1 MRAQAERPSSER
13 WGVGGRTVRIPWSE
27 PDLAALVRFSD
38 CLTVLVAG
46 VLAYLTRFVLF
57 SDYQPSLELYALVI
71 GALTTAQVFHFL
83 GVYDQD
89 AHSGPVMNLARVI
102 AAWSVV
108 VLLLLALAFLTQTAE
123 DVSRLWALLWLA
135 YGAIGLVVGRTLFA
149 RQIDLWQQRGQFT
162 RNIAVVGASA
172 LGRRFL
178 EHLQR
183 VSGNAVRVVGVFDD
197 RRSRIPAEISDIPVL
212 GTVEDLVRYAR
223 MDAVDQVVI
232 TLPAYAE
239 QRLLDMLNKLRD
251 LPLDVS
257 ICPVV
262 FEPPAL
268 VPRRVTLVG
277 GVPLLDMLQRPFS
290 RWGYLVK
297 TVEDYA
303 LATLLLILTA
313 PLMLAIA
320 LVVRLDSRGPIIF
333 RQKRYGFNNGTI
345 EVFKFRTMRVDQDES
360 SRGIQARRR
369 DPRLTRVGRWLRR
382 TSLDEL
388 PQLFN
393 VLRGEM
399 SVVGPRPHMVEHN
412 HQYAALIDTYLARHR
427 VKPGITGWAQVN
439 GWRGETDILEKMEW
453 RISHDLYYI
462 ENWSL
467 SFDLQILARTLLV
480 GLVHRNAY

>member
-1 MRAQAERPSSER
+1 
-13 WGVGGRTVRIPWSE
+13 VRIPWSE

-38 CLTVLVAG
+38 CLTVLLAG
-46 VLAYLTRFVLF
+46 VLAYLTRFALF
-57 SDYQPSLELYALVI
+57 SDYQPRLELYALVI
-71 GALTTAQVFHFL
+71 GVLTTAQMFHLL
-83 GVYDQD
+83 GVYDQH
-89 AHSGPVMNLARVI
+89 APSGPVMNLTRVL

-108 VLLLLALAFLTQTAE
+108 VLLLLALAFLTHTAE
-123 DVSRLWALLWLA
+123 DVSRLWAMLWLA
-135 YGAIGLVVGRTLFA
+135 YGTVGLVGSRAVLA
-149 RQIDLWQQRGQFT
+149 RQIDIWQQRGQFT
-162 RNIAVVGASA
+162 RNIAIVGAGD
-172 LGRRFL
+172 LGRRFVEYL
-178 EHLQR
+178 RR
-183 VSGNAVRVVGVFDD
+183 VSGHAVRVVGVFDD
-197 RRSRIPAEISDIPVL
+197 RRSRVPAQVSDVPVL
-212 GTVEDLVRYAR
+212 GTVEDLAR
-223 MDAVDQVVI
+223 FARANMIDQVVI
-232 TLPAYAE
+232 TLPAHAE
-239 QRLLDMLNKLRD
+239 QRLLDMLNKMRD
-251 LPLDVS
+251 LPLEVS

-268 VPRRVTLVG
+268 VPRHVTLVG

-303 LATLLLILTA
+303 LATLLLMLAA

-320 LVVRLDSRGPIIF
+320 LVVWLDNPGPIIF

-345 EVFKFRTMRVDQDES
+345 EILKFRTMRVNQDDS
-360 SRGIQARRR
+360 SRGIQARRH

-439 GWRGETDILEKMEW
+439 GWRGETDTLEKMER
-453 RISHDLYYI
+453 RIRHDLYYI

-467 SFDLQILARTLLV
+467 GFDLQILARTLLV
-480 GLVHRNAY
+480 GLVHPNAY

>member
-1 MRAQAERPSSER
+1 
-13 WGVGGRTVRIPWSE
+13 VRIPWSE
-27 PDLAALVRFSD
+27 PDLAALVRFGD
-38 CLTVLVAG
+38 CLIVLVAG
-46 VLAYLTRFVLF
+46 IMAYVTRFVLF
-57 SDYQPSLELYALVI
+57 GQYQPHLELYALVI
-71 GALTTAQVFHFL
+71 GLLITAQVFHLL
-83 GVYDQD
+83 GVYDQH
-89 AHSGPVMNLARVI
+89 APSGSLMNLTRVT
-102 AAWSVV
+102 AAWAVV

-123 DVSRLWALLWLA
+123 DVSRLWAMLWLA
-135 YGAIGLVVGRTLFA
+135 YGAVGLVIGRSLLA
-149 RQIDLWQQRGQFT
+149 RQIDIWQQRGQFT
-162 RNIAVVGASA
+162 RNLAIVGAGD
-172 LGRRFL
+172 LGQRFVEYL
-178 EHLQR
+178 RR

-197 RRSRIPAEISDIPVL
+197 RRTRIPDRVSDVPVL
-212 GTVEDLVRYAR
+212 GTVEDLVRFAR
-223 MDAVDQVVI
+223 ANMIDQVVI
-232 TLPAYAE
+232 TLPTHAE
-239 QRLLDMLNKLRD
+239 QRLLHMLNRLRD

-268 VPRRVTLVG
+268 ATRRVTLVG

-303 LATLLLILTA
+303 LATLLTIITA

-320 LVVRLDSRGPIIF
+320 LAVRLDSPGPIIF

-345 EVFKFRTMRVDQDES
+345 EVFKFRTMRVGQDEKTHA
-360 SRGIQARRR
+360 IQAQRD
-369 DPRLTRVGRWLRR
+369 DPRLTRVGRRLRR
-382 TSLDEL
+382 TSLAEL

-412 HQYAALIDTYLARHR
+412 QQYAAVIDTYLARHR

-439 GWRGETDILEKMEW
+439 GWRGQTDTLEKMEG
-453 RISHDLYYI
+453 RIRYDLYYI

-467 SFDLQILARTLLV
+467 SFDLRILARTLLV
-480 GLVHRNAY
+480 GWIHPNAY